1 MSFNENLKKIR
12 EENGLTQGELAEMV
26 GISQPMIAQYE
37 MGIKLPNIVIGKEIA
52 KKLMCSLDRLAE

>member
-12 EENGLTQGELAEMV
+12 EEKGLTQEELAKMV

-37 MGIKLPNIVIGKEIA
+37 MGIKLPNVIVGKVIA
-52 KKLMCSLDRLAE
+52 KRLMCSLDELTE

>member
-12 EENGLTQGELAEMV
+12 EEKGLTQEELAKMV

-37 MGIKLPNIVIGKEIA
+37 MGIKFPNVIVGKVIA
-52 KKLMCSLDRLAE
+52 KRLMCSLDELTE

>member
-12 EENGLTQGELAEMV
+12 EEKGLTHGELAEMV
-26 GISQPMIAQYE
+26 GISQPTIAQYE
-37 MGIKLPNIVIGKEIA
+37 KGIKLPNIVIGKEIA

>member
-1 MSFNENLKKIR
+1 MKKIR

>member
-12 EENGLTQGELAEMV
+12 EEKGLTQGELAEMV